1 MAAFSDYSVEFVTC
15 RTPSGIQESTSLA
28 QYDQH
33 LHRDRFVACKLH
45 WLAASHDRPSSV
57 GPVGSIAPSS
67 SASTTSADASL
78 CCPAQCAAAHHRKT
92 ETHQYFVV
100 TLRPATPSATRIPP
114 PSAPGSEA
122 QCSGRIPCPP
132 PSHVA
137 CLWVCRQQRA
147 HHFHQRLVLQC
158 DVQ

>member
-45 WLAASHDRPSSV
+45 WQLPTTVLLPSPV

-67 SASTTSADASL
+67 SASTTSADALLS
-78 CCPAQCAAAHHRKT
+78 
-92 ETHQYFVV
+92 
-100 TLRPATPSATRIPP
+100 SAM
-114 PSAPGSEA
+114 
-122 QCSGRIPCPP
+122 CSGTPP
-132 PSHVA
+132 KNGDPSILCSHAASCHTFSNEDTTSVGA
-137 CLWVCRQQRA
+137 WL
-147 HHFHQRLVLQC
+147 
-158 DVQ
+158 